1 MIMPRKKVTEE
12 TKEVRTK
19 TPRGTTASDAKKEP
33 KKEENVPKISRKRSS
48 RKRNV
53 EALTLVYDEE
63 RYKKD
68 DRTKSLHEEIDQKEL
83 ERKIE
88 DGETAYND
96 ISYVAGLE

>member
-1 MIMPRKKVTEE
+1 MQRKN
-12 TKEVRTK
+12 R
-19 TPRGTTASDAKKEP
+19 
-33 KKEENVPKISRKRSS
+33 KKEENVPKISRKRSN
-48 RKRNV
+48 RKRSV

-96 ISYVAGLE
+96 ISYVAGLEQQDIDYIRESIEKKKLPHLSISIS